1 MFAAGKQTKGG
12 GMKRALTLFVWM
24 MAAMATGMVFAE
36 QPGNELVPVT
46 DPEIMASYGVDPLG
60 PPLMVPARLLDGDQ
74 HPVEPTH
81 RSERAKQWGVDNMTS
96 TSVTGNMFNGSE
108 DAFIRDGGA
117 SGQLW
122 CGGGTSFADA
132 QFDLPAGASIEF
144 FDVWG
149 YDTNASEN
157 LTVFLFRYCLPDLAQ
172 GFPVAAVLRAVSS
185 TGTGGNF
192 FTQDPISADAITNV
206 ICTYV
211 ARARFDSDGA
221 GCVPNNSLRLYKVR
235 LQWKRQVSPAP
246 PASTFNDVPTNHP
259 FFQHVEALFT
269 SGITAGCGG
278 GSFCPDDP
286 LTRGQMAVFLS
297 KALGLQWENFR

>member
-1 MFAAGKQTKGG
+1 
-12 GMKRALTLFVWM
+12 MKRALTLFVWM
-24 MAAMATGMVFAE
+24 IAAMAAGMVFAE
-36 QPGNELVPVT
+36 PPGDELVPVS
-46 DPEIMASYGVDPLG
+46 DSEIMALYGVDPLG

-74 HPVEPTH
+74 HPVEPTP
-81 RSERAKQWGVDNMTS
+81 RSDGAKQFGVSNMTV
-96 TSVTGNMFNGSE
+96 TSVTGNMFDGSE
-108 DAFIRDGGA
+108 DAFIRDGGT

-132 QFDLPAGASIEF
+132 QFDLPAGANIEF

-149 YDTNASEN
+149 YDSNASEN
-157 LTVFLFRYCLPDLAQ
+157 LTVFLIRYCLPDLGQ

-185 TGTGGNF
+185 TGSAGNF
-192 FTQDPISADAITNV
+192 FASDPISTDAVRNV

-211 ARARFDSDGA
+211 ARARFDNDGD

-246 PASTFNDVPTNHP
+246 PAATFGDVPTDHWA
-259 FFQHVEALFT
+259 FQFVEALFT
-269 SGITAGCGG
+269 SGITGGCGG
-278 GSFCPDDP
+278 GNFCPDDP

-297 KALGLQWENFR
+297 AALGLEWENFR